1 MDFKYEREN
10 GDKCTTFKLVKKNT
24 IHYPGILY
32 GDIIYEEDGYR
43 ALNSYIYCN
52 DGFVKLSSMGP
63 GNGSGGISKDVTKY
77 IQNPKTFFSMDAI
90 YAGDIAE
97 IELDSDAHYELLK
110 KKAGNRD
117 LSRSFEFVI
126 SYYDDKP
133 EIYFESAKL
142 YDGSTHELKLTSKLD
157 DVYLSGK
164 DFTDI
169 DPITL
174 RRNNKSKE
182 KYDKIM
188 PEVLCINNDLH
199 YRLET
204 KNSFCGGMIEIIDI
218 KYDDEEKSNPIEVI
232 CEHPY
237 NLGIY
242 GINQTLFKFYPIME
256 KDKSIP
262 TWTCTDIDINY
273 DGEYDEDPE
282 MFEYDKINNKYKLKL
297 TLSII

>member
-24 IHYPGILY
+24 KYYPGILY
-32 GDIIYEEDGYR
+32 GDIVYEEDGYR

-63 GNGSGGISKDVTKY
+63 GNGSGGITKDVTKY
-77 IQNPKTFFSMDAI
+77 IENPKTFFSMNAI

-97 IELDSDAHYELLK
+97 IELDTKAHYSLLK

-117 LSRSFEFVI
+117 ISDKFEFVI
-126 SYYDDKP
+126 SYYNDKP

-164 DFTDI
+164 DFTEI

-188 PEVLCINNDLH
+188 PEVLCINNNLH

-232 CEHPY
+232 CEDPY

-262 TWTCTDIDINY
+262 TWTCTDINF
-273 DGEYDEDPE
+273 DGDTE

>member
-1 MDFKYEREN
+1 MEYERSD

-24 IHYPGILY
+24 KYYPGISY
-32 GDIIYEEDGYR
+32 GDIVYEEDGYR
-43 ALNSYIYCN
+43 AVNSYIYCN
-52 DGFVKLSSMGP
+52 EGFVKLSSMGP
-63 GNGSGGISKDVTKY
+63 GNGSGGISKDITKY
-77 IQNPKTFFSMDAI
+77 IQNPLKFFSMDAI
-90 YAGDIAE
+90 YCGDIAE

-110 KKAGNRD
+110 KKAGNREFCK
-117 LSRSFEFVI
+117 SIEFVI

-133 EIYFESAKL
+133 KIYFESAKL
-142 YDGSTHELKLTSKLD
+142 YDGEHHELKLTSKLD
-157 DVYLSGK
+157 SIYLENK
-164 DFTDI
+164 PFTDY

-174 RRNNKSKE
+174 KDMNKSKE
-182 KYDKIM
+182 EYDKIM

-204 KNSFCGGMIEIIDI
+204 KNSYCGGMIEIIDI

-232 CEHPY
+232 CENPY

-256 KDKSIP
+256 KDKLIP
-262 TWTCTDIDINY
+262 TWTCTDINY
-273 DGEYDEDPE
+273 DGDTDINFDGDTE
-282 MFEYDKINNKYKLKL
+282 MFKYDKINNKYKLKL

>member
-1 MDFKYEREN
+1 M
-10 GDKCTTFKLVKKNT
+10 
-24 IHYPGILY
+24 
-32 GDIIYEEDGYR
+32 
-43 ALNSYIYCN
+43 
-52 DGFVKLSSMGP
+52 
-63 GNGSGGISKDVTKY
+63 
-77 IQNPKTFFSMDAI
+77 
-90 YAGDIAE
+90 
-97 IELDSDAHYELLK
+97 
-110 KKAGNRD
+110 
-117 LSRSFEFVI
+117 
-126 SYYDDKP
+126 
-133 EIYFESAKL
+133 
-142 YDGSTHELKLTSKLD
+142 D

-164 DFTDI
+164 DFTKI

-174 RRNNKSKE
+174 RRNKKLKE

-204 KNSFCGGMIEIIDI
+204 KKSFCGGMIEIIDI

-242 GINQTLFKFYPIME
+242 GINQTLFKFYPIMD

-262 TWTCTDIDINY
+262 TWTCTNINYDEEY
-273 DGEYDEDPE
+273 DGEYDGEPE